1 MNTRKIIIFI
11 IISLSF
17 ISCVTDQEEYIP
29 IHITNNT
36 SEDLRVY
43 AGGIIGFSTIVPKN
57 SSSTIIGIKGNTV
70 TITGKDSGITYG
82 HRAFYSEGTWIV
94 N

>member
-1 MNTRKIIIFI
+1 MNTKSILVFI
-11 IISLSF
+11 IIYLSF
-17 ISCVTDQEEYIP
+17 FSCVIDQDEYIS

-36 SEDLRVY
+36 SEDLRVN
-43 AGGIIGFSTIVPKN
+43 AGGFIVFSTIVPKN
-57 SSSTIIGIKGNTV
+57 SSSTITVIKGNTV

-82 HRAFYSEGTWIV
+82 HRTFYSEGTWVV